1 MKTIEKQNLLPF
13 LLVGILFLLWGLA
26 NNMTDTLLAAFKHIM
41 KMSDT
46 QTSFIQSAF
55 YGSYFCFAL
64 PAALFIR
71 KYSFKAGVIIGL
83 IMYASGAILFYPAA
97 KIASYTFYLIAIYIM
112 AGGCSILETTAN
124 PYIMSMGTPETA
136 TRRLNLAQALNP
148 IGSILGILISQT
160 FILQDISLY
169 SVSSTYMYLGILLV
183 IILIFMMFVRMP
195 EGHTKDDDS
204 PIESMRRLL
213 KNKDYIWGVA
223 TQFFYVGAQIGVWS
237 FTIRL
242 VMHEMNVVEADAASI
257 FLFSVIGFSVAR
269 FFFTWLMK
277 YYRPT
282 QLMLLSSALAIL
294 FTTVVVL
301 GSGTKLLIISA
312 LIMVSFF
319 MSLMFPTIYG
329 TALADVEK
337 DEKIGASGLIMAIL
351 GGAVI
356 TPLQGRVS
364 DAWGI
369 NIAYTVPLFCFVVVL
384 FYSIYVERKHKKIS
398 LT

>member
-1 MKTIEKQNLLPF
+1 
-13 LLVGILFLLWGLA
+13 
-26 NNMTDTLLAAFKHIM
+26 
-41 KMSDT
+41 
-46 QTSFIQSAF
+46 
-55 YGSYFCFAL
+55 
-64 PAALFIR
+64 
-71 KYSFKAGVIIGL
+71 
-83 IMYASGAILFYPAA
+83 MYASGAILFYPAA

-213 KNKDYIWGVA
+213 KNKDYIWGVT

-369 NIAYTVPLFCFVVVL
+369 NTAYTVPLFCFVVVL
-384 FYSIYVERKHKKIS
+384 IYSIYVERKYKKIS